1 MIHAGTIFIAVSMIL
16 QVFIKQDN
24 MDFLPK
30 NYNVPK
36 DVGNYMRWGI
46 GANAFRI
53 LGSAI
58 TGWEYWT
65 GQEGTKDRKPVRKH
79 TIEEVSLNDTSAEGV
94 KHFWAFPVWNYQEKR
109 VQILEVKQKGIIK
122 SLKALI
128 DDEENWGSPLEYDVV
143 VTREGEG
150 MDTEYQV
157 NPRPPKKLDPDIAKK
172 FKETFIN
179 LEALFSG
186 DDPFII
192 EGTENVDPKD
202 IPF

>member
-1 MIHAGTIFIAVSMIL
+1 
-16 QVFIKQDN
+16 
-24 MDFLPK
+24 
-30 NYNVPK
+30 
-36 DVGNYMRWGI
+36 
-46 GANAFRI
+46 
-53 LGSAI
+53 
-58 TGWEYWT
+58 
-65 GQEGTKDRKPVRKH
+65 
-79 TIEEVSLNDTSAEGV
+79 
-94 KHFWAFPVWNYQEKR
+94 
-109 VQILEVKQKGIIK
+109 
-122 SLKALI
+122 
-128 DDEENWGSPLEYDVV
+128 
-143 VTREGEG
+143 